1 MEKRETSKLCIDQTG
16 YTTRISKRYAQRVP
30 YAPPVPGR
38 ITSFIPGTV
47 LEVLVKAG
55 DTVTEGQDIV
65 IIEAMKMKNRLKSH
79 VSGKVLSVNIK
90 AGDRVPKGV
99 LLVEI
104 G

>member
-1 MEKRETSKLCIDQTG
+1 
-16 YTTRISKRYAQRVP
+16 
-30 YAPPVPGR
+30 VPGR

-79 VSGKVLSVNIK
+79 VAGKVLSVNIK